1 MSRLWCSPTKRQL
14 PRLKICS
21 RFKPR
26 GAWKFTFSKHA
37 GSGALPPAVVEKA
50 YAVRGRS
57 TRHRPGVPH
66 VPRSS
71 VPCIRSSSTG
81 FRTRT
86 PSRTTSWRSSFL
98 SFRVSAGL
106 SSFVVIR
113 SSDVLVL
120 LSRFRFG
127 VRFEHHTIQTS
138 RENVFHRASCK
149 SSKLPLVKRPRTL
162 TRPAAA
168 QRMTPRQERNQLLRV
183 RPTL

>member
-1 MSRLWCSPTKRQL
+1 MPD
-14 PRLKICS
+14 
-21 RFKPR
+21 
-26 GAWKFTFSKHA
+26 
-37 GSGALPPAVVEKA
+37 SGALPLAVVEKA

-71 VPCIRSSSTG
+71 APCIRSSSTG

-98 SFRVSAGL
+98 SFRVSASGL

-113 SSDVLVL
+113 ASDVLVL

-138 RENVFHRASCK
+138 RENVFHRAIAVRAQSFRSCASGLETLLCLRPLRRESIRRSAIPAREGSATSRCTPESFP
-149 SSKLPLVKRPRTL
+149 SSPAIYPRA
-162 TRPAAA
+162 PSFH
-168 QRMTPRQERNQLLRV
+168 LL
-183 RPTL
+183 